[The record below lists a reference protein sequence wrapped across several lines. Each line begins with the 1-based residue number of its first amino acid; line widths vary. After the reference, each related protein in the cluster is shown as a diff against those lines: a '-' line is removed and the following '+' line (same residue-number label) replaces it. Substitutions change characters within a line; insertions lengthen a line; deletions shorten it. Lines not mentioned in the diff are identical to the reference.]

1 MKMTV
6 SIAIDGPAGAGKS
19 TVAKKAAYLLGYTYI
34 DTGSMYRA
42 LTYLVLKNQA
52 DPEKEEEVL
61 PFLQDLEIEWKQEE
75 GENVIYINQHE
86 AAAAIR
92 TPEVTANVS
101 AVSAHP
107 IIRERMV
114 DKQRELAAAGCAV
127 LDGRDIG
134 TTVLPNAEVKI
145 FMTASVEERARRRHE
160 ENTAKGT
167 ASELETIQKEIAE
180 RDLRDS
186 TRAVSPL
193 IKADDALELD
203 TTNLSIDEAVE
214 QILELVK
221 ERVHES

>member
-1 MKMTV
+1 MTV

-114 DKQRELAAAGCAV
+114 DKQRELAAAGSAV

-180 RDLRDS
+180 RDLKDS

>member
-1 MKMTV
+1 MTV

-61 PFLQDLEIEWKQEE
+61 PFLQNLEIEWKQEE
-75 GENVIYINQHE
+75 GENVIYINQHK

-114 DKQRELAAAGCAV
+114 DKQRELAAAGSSV

-167 ASELETIQKEIAE
+167 ASELETIQEEIAE
-180 RDLRDS
+180 RDLKDS

-193 IKADDALELD
+193 IKADDAIELD

-214 QILELVK
+214 QILEMVK

>member
-1 MKMTV
+1 MTV

>member
-1 MKMTV
+1 MTV

-180 RDLRDS
+180 RDLKDS